1 MPKPSSSQ
9 QRAQR
14 NLRILFAIIAL
25 LIVLSLI
32 LSLLPPPQ

>member
-9 QRAQR
+9 ERAQR
-14 NLRILFAIIAL
+14 NLRIMLIIISLAV
-25 LIVLSLI
+25 VLSMI

>member
-1 MPKPSSSQ
+1 MPKPSPSQ

-14 NLRILFAIIAL
+14 NLRIVLAIVSF

-32 LSLLPPPQ
+32 LSLLPNPQ